1 MATGIPNPN
10 GGNGRTTARAT
21 DTAPVTLSY
30 PGKKT
35 TTAIRATPPAKLS
48 VAWPGEPVSS
58 PNALYYGENLAVLAA
73 LSNDRRVRGKVRLS
87 YIDPPY
93 ATRSVFQSRK
103 QADAYHDLLAGAAYL
118 EFLRERLIL
127 LRDLLA
133 DDGSIYVHLDENMAF
148 QAKVMMDEIF
158 GPSNFRNWI
167 TRKKCNPKN
176 YTRKTY
182 GNVADYILFYTKT
195 DNYVWHRPLI
205 TWTEEHAAREYT
217 YVESGTGRRYK
228 KVPVHAPGVRNGET
242 GKVWRGMTPPPG
254 KHWQYPPRTLDA
266 MDARGEIYWSPTGNP
281 RRKIYLDQ
289 SGGIP
294 VQDIWTEFR
303 DAHNQN
309 IRITGYP
316 TEKNPALLARI
327 IAASTDPG
335 DLVLDCFSGSG
346 TTLEAA
352 HRLGRHWLGVDNSS
366 EAIRTTLARFAK
378 GVEPMGDF
386 VRRMEH
392 EEATQTDEGMLPL
405 LDLGPPSTGATK
417 EAGAHDP
424 ITDFT
429 LHVAADL
436 EGGEVL
442 KNWPPASS
450 TKHPSHIECEADS
463 DAAILREE
471 PGSSTT
477 PTSSPRRDVRYPAKK
492 RKALTHAAGKT
503 TAAIAGAK
511 KAKRKLAAAHGRKP
525 RKSTRITANA
535 ST

>member
-10 GGNGRTTARAT
+10 GGNGHGSTRSNG
-21 DTAPVTLSY
+21 PGGVTLSY
-30 PGKKT
+30 PGKKN
-35 TTAIRATPPAKLS
+35 TAAILATPPAKLS
-48 VAWPGEPVSS
+48 VAWPDTSPLPH

-73 LSNDRRVRGKVRLS
+73 LLREPRVRGKVRLI

-103 QADAYHDLLAGAAYL
+103 QADAYHDLLGGSGYL

-127 LRDLLA
+127 LRELLA

-148 QAKVMMDEIF
+148 QAKLLMDEIF
-158 GPSNFRNWI
+158 GSTNFRNWL

-195 DNYVWHRPLI
+195 DDYVWHRPVEA
-205 TWTEEHAAREYT
+205 WTDERAAREYT
-217 YVESGTGRRYK
+217 YSEPGTGRRFK

-242 GKVWRGMTPPPG
+242 GKTWRGMNPPPG
-254 KHWQYPPRTLDA
+254 KHWQYPPRTLDE

-289 SGGIP
+289 SDGIP
-294 VQDIWTEFR
+294 VQDIWMGFR

-327 IAASTDPG
+327 IAASSDPG
-335 DLVLDCFSGSG
+335 DLVLDCFCGSG

-352 HRLGRHWLGVDNSS
+352 HRLGRHWLGVDNSP

-386 VRRMEH
+386 VRRMERDDVKPAD
-392 EEATQTDEGMLPL
+392 EEMLPL
-405 LDLGPPSTGATK
+405 FASDSTTSETARETS
-417 EAGAHDP
+417 AHEP

-429 LHVAADL
+429 LHVATDLRSAD
-436 EGGEVL
+436 VL
-442 KNWPPASS
+442 NGWKPSI
-450 TKHPSHIECEADS
+450 HPS
-463 DAAILREE
+463 AASPAFYPSAYETAVLREE
-471 PGSSTT
+471 PKSSSTAT
-477 PTSSPRRDVRYPAKK
+477 AEPRRPISYQAKK
-492 RKALTHAAGKT
+492 QRAVSA
-503 TAAIAGAK
+503 
-511 KAKRKLAAAHGRKP
+511 KAKRNHESRTKRGHLD
-525 RKSTRITANA
+525 
-535 ST
+535 

>member
-1 MATGIPNPN
+1 MATGIPNSN
-10 GGNGRTTARAT
+10 GSNGRANSRASE
-21 DTAPVTLSY
+21 PGIVKLSY
-30 PGKKT
+30 PGKRL
-35 TTAIRATPPAKLS
+35 ASEILATRPAQLS
-48 VAWPGEPVSS
+48 IAWEGDSARNG
-58 PNALYYGENLAVLAA
+58 NALYYGENLAVLAA
-73 LSNDRRVRGKVRLS
+73 LLREPRVRGKVRLI

-103 QADAYHDLLAGAAYL
+103 QADAYHDLLGGPDYL

-127 LRDLLA
+127 LRELLA

-148 QAKVMMDEIF
+148 QAKVLMDEVF
-158 GPSNFRNWI
+158 GPSNFRNWL

-195 DNYVWHRPLI
+195 DNYVWHRPVEA
-205 TWTEEHAAREYT
+205 WTDERAAREYT
-217 YVESGTGRRYK
+217 YAEAGTGRRFK

-242 GKVWRGMTPPPG
+242 GKTWRGVNPPPG
-254 KHWQYPPRTLDA
+254 KHWQYPPRTLDE

-289 SGGIP
+289 SVGIP
-294 VQDIWTEFR
+294 VQDIWMGFR

-327 IAASTDPG
+327 IAASSDPG
-335 DLVLDCFSGSG
+335 DLVLDCFCGSG

-352 HRLGRHWLGVDNSS
+352 HRLSRHWLGVDQSP

-386 VRRMEH
+386 VRRMERDDAKQSD
-392 EEATQTDEGMLPL
+392 EEMLPL
-405 LDLGPPSTGATK
+405 LDLESPSSKPSQAI
-417 EAGAHDP
+417 EAHEP

-429 LHVAADL
+429 FHVAADVRSADIMK
-436 EGGEVL
+436 G
-442 KNWPPASS
+442 WPPCNS
-450 TKHPSHIECEADS
+450 TAGSLLAADES
-463 DAAILREE
+463 NLDTAVLREE
-471 PGSSTT
+471 P
-477 PTSSPRRDVRYPAKK
+477 TSSPTMAVKPRHSVSYLAKK
-492 RKALTHAAGKT
+492 RRASSASDGKPPLAQT
-503 TAAIAGAK
+503 K
-511 KAKRKLAAAHGRKP
+511 RKNSRRAKRGHIG
-525 RKSTRITANA
+525 
-535 ST
+535 

>member
-10 GGNGRTTARAT
+10 GGNGHGGSRLAGSDGIA
-21 DTAPVTLSY
+21 LSY
-30 PGKKT
+30 PGKKPA
-35 TTAIRATPPAKLS
+35 TAILATPPARLTC
-48 VAWPGEPVSS
+48 AWPTTSAPA
-58 PNALYYGENLAVLAA
+58 PNALYFGENLSVLAA
-73 LSNDRRVRGKVRLS
+73 LLREPRVQGKVRLI

-103 QADAYHDLLAGAAYL
+103 QADAYHDLLGGADYL
-118 EFLRERLIL
+118 EFLRARLIL
-127 LRDLLA
+127 LRELLA

-148 QAKVMMDEIF
+148 QAKVLMDEIF
-158 GPSNFRNWI
+158 GPANYRNWL

-195 DNYVWHRPLI
+195 DNYVWHRAVEA
-205 TWTEEHAAREYT
+205 WTDERAAREYT
-217 YVESGTGRRYK
+217 YSEPGTGRRFK

-242 GKVWRGMTPPPG
+242 GKTWRGMNPPPG
-254 KHWQYPPRTLDA
+254 KHWQYLPSTLDE

-281 RRKIYLDQ
+281 RRKIYFDQ
-289 SGGIP
+289 SDGIP
-294 VQDIWTEFR
+294 VQDIWLGFR

-327 IAASTDPG
+327 IEASSNPG

-352 HRLGRHWLGVDNSS
+352 HRLGRHWLGVDNSP

-386 VRRMEH
+386 VRRMERDDAKPAD
-392 EEATQTDEGMLPL
+392 EELLPL
-405 LDLGPPSTGATK
+405 FALDTSTSEPAC
-417 EAGAHDP
+417 EASAHEP

-429 LHVAADL
+429 LHVASDLRGAD
-436 EGGEVL
+436 VL
-442 KNWPPASS
+442 NGWKPSN
-450 TKHPSHIECEADS
+450 HPS
-463 DAAILREE
+463 AASPAVYPAAYESAVLREE
-471 PGSSTT
+471 PKSSSTAAT
-477 PTSSPRRDVRYPAKK
+477 EPRRPISYLAKK
-492 RKALTHAAGKT
+492 RRTSSAKT
-503 TAAIAGAK
+503 
-511 KAKRKLAAAHGRKP
+511 KRKGRWP
-525 RKSTRITANA
+525 DQAKSSRL
-535 ST
+535 S

>member
-10 GGNGRTTARAT
+10 GGNGRTTARTADAAT
-21 DTAPVTLSY
+21 VTLSY
-30 PGKKT
+30 PGKKPAA
-35 TTAIRATPPAKLS
+35 AILATSPAKLS
-48 VAWPGEPVSS
+48 VAWPSEPISNS
-58 PNALYYGENLAVLAA
+58 NALYYGENLAVLAA
-73 LSNDRRVRGKVRLS
+73 LSHNPRVRGKVRLI

-103 QADAYHDLLAGAAYL
+103 QADAYHDLLAGADYL

-127 LRDLLA
+127 LRDILA

-148 QAKVMMDEIF
+148 QAKVLMDEIF
-158 GPSNFRNWI
+158 GPSNFRNWL

-182 GNVADYILFYTKT
+182 GNVSDYILFYTKT
-195 DNYVWHRPLI
+195 DNYVWHRPLV
-205 TWTEEHAAREYT
+205 TWTDEHAAREYT
-217 YVESGTGRRYK
+217 FVESGTGRRYK

-242 GKVWRGMTPPPG
+242 GKLWRGMTPPPG
-254 KHWQYPPRTLDA
+254 KHWQYPPRTLDE

-327 IAASTDPG
+327 IAASSNPG
-335 DLVLDCFSGSG
+335 DLVLDCFCGSG
-346 TTLEAA
+346 TTLESA
-352 HRLGRHWLGVDNSS
+352 HRLGRHWLGVDNSA

-386 VRRMEH
+386 VRRMEREDATQE
-392 EEATQTDEGMLPL
+392 EEAMLPL
-405 LDLGPPSTGATK
+405 LGLDIPAVGAAK
-417 EAGAHDP
+417 EVGAHDP
-424 ITDFT
+424 IADFT

-436 EGGEVL
+436 PSAEFLKHWPLAGSSNHSSLIGSVSADETGILREG
-442 KNWPPASS
+442 PASPASS
-450 TKHPSHIECEADS
+450 KVE
-463 DAAILREE
+463 LRREV
-471 PGSSTT
+471 SYFVKKQK
-477 PTSSPRRDVRYPAKK
+477 TSAKK
-492 RKALTHAAGKT
+492 LRKPPTEKAQGKMVKRKT
-503 TAAIAGAK
+503 TAARGS
-511 KAKRKLAAAHGRKP
+511 
-525 RKSTRITANA
+525 KSRNSTARA
-535 ST
+535 SA

>member
-10 GGNGRTTARAT
+10 GRNGRVNYRASE
-21 DTAPVTLSY
+21 PGSIRLSY
-30 PGKKT
+30 PGKSPASEILA
-35 TTAIRATPPAKLS
+35 TAPAQLS
-48 VAWPGEPVSS
+48 IAWEGDFAKSG
-58 PNALYYGENLAVLAA
+58 NALYYGENLSVLAA
-73 LSNDRRVRGKVRLS
+73 LLSEPRVRGKVRLI

-103 QADAYHDLLAGAAYL
+103 QADAYHDLLDGAGYL

-127 LRDLLA
+127 LRELLA
-133 DDGSIYVHLDENMAF
+133 ENGSIYVHLDENMAF
-148 QAKVMMDEIF
+148 QAKVLMDEIF
-158 GPSNFRNWI
+158 GPVNFRNWL

-195 DNYVWHRPLI
+195 DDYVWHRPVEA
-205 TWTEEHAAREYT
+205 WTDEHAAREYT
-217 YVESGTGRRYK
+217 YSEPGTGRRFK

-242 GKVWRGMTPPPG
+242 GKPWRGMNPPPG
-254 KHWQYPPRTLDA
+254 KHWQYPPRTLDE

-289 SGGIP
+289 SSGVP
-294 VQDIWTEFR
+294 VQDIWLEFR

-327 IAASTDPG
+327 IAASSAPG
-335 DLVLDCFSGSG
+335 DLVLDCFCGSG

-352 HRLGRHWLGVDNSS
+352 HRLGRHWLGVDNSP

-386 VRRMEH
+386 VRRMERNDTKQSD
-392 EEATQTDEGMLPL
+392 EEMLPL
-405 LDLGPPSTGATK
+405 LDLESPSGKPNQNTDVHK
-417 EAGAHDP
+417 P

-429 LHVAADL
+429 FHVAANVRSAD
-436 EGGEVL
+436 VL
-442 KNWPPASS
+442 KGWPPSNS
-450 TKHPSHIECEADS
+450 TTGSLLVADES
-463 DAAILREE
+463 NLETAFLREE
-471 PGSSTT
+471 P
-477 PTSSPRRDVRYPAKK
+477 TSSFTMAAKPPHSVSYFAKK
-492 RKALTHAAGKT
+492 RRA
-503 TAAIAGAK
+503 
-511 KAKRKLAAAHGRKP
+511 
-525 RKSTRITANA
+525 KSTSNDKTPLSKARRKN
-535 ST
+535 SGGSKRG